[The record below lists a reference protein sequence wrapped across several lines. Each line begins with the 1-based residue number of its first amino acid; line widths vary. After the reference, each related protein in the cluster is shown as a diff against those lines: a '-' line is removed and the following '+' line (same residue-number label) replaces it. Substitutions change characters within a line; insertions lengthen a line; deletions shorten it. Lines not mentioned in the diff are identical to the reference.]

1 MEQLNT
7 IGRELT
13 MGSQASAKEF
23 LELIKEIIEAKSK
36 DQEERIVIQEVGM
49 LKNKISEPDVPR
61 RRMKDYIILLFYVKC
76 LDIKYKL

>member
-13 MGSQASAKEF
+13 MGSQASTKEF
-23 LELIKEIIEAKSK
+23 LELIKEINEAKSK

-49 LKNKISEPDVPR
+49 LKNKISDQ
-61 RRMKDYIILLFYVKC
+61 MC
-76 LDIKYKL
+76 LEEE